1 MVVQFIGKICCG
13 GNICCGEKLVVVE
26 NLRW

>member
-13 GNICCGEKLVVVE
+13 GNISCGEKLVVVE